1 MPLATLSVVGV
12 CAIMPTDYTL
22 EVRQAVVGHLT
33 QQLTGV
39 DVYGEFVP
47 ANPSWPF
54 IRYSSTTLPWEAT
67 CYSGSQVA
75 ADVHVFANGPSTD
88 QAATIA
94 AEVVQAMGSLVAG
107 EVEWVGNIG
116 PLPDE
121 GPDKWHIVVQFRI
134 VWS

>member
-1 MPLATLSVVGV
+1 M
-12 CAIMPTDYTL
+12 IDYTL

-33 QQLTGV
+33 ANMTGV
-39 DVYGEFVP
+39 NVYGEQPP
-47 ANPSWPF
+47 ANPPWPF
-54 IRYSSTTLPWEAT
+54 IRYSSSTLPWEAT
-67 CYSGSQVA
+67 CYDGSQVN
-75 ADVHVFANGPSTD
+75 ADVHVFADGPFTD

-94 AEVVQAMGSLVAG
+94 AEVVRVMGSLVAG
-107 EVEWVGNIG
+107 EVEWLGNIG